1 MRQRLSML
9 GACGLALLLI
19 GCNAPTGQTTTS
31 GGVALAVSPN
41 HAQRGQTITL
51 SGQAWHPHS
60 KITLAFSLTSQ
71 QSDNAASLGSTTA
84 DAQGQFTFV
93 TLVPQAAK
101 PGTWSIIVQGDV
113 DQSASA
119 FFTVEDGVAMA
130 AAISTKATPA
140 SSQTPLPSATLQ
152 PTSTPAPPTP
162 TSAPTN
168 TPQPVLNTEQPSA
181 PPVLETAWRGNQ
193 LELRGNGWPAS
204 EQVKI
209 SLSKEKNGNNAI
221 SLGVLATNDQGQF
234 KVSVT
239 VPKQVRDNWYLI
251 ASDDSHRVLVRIAK
265 AKGD

>member
-1 MRQRLSML
+1 ML
-9 GACGLALLLI
+9 GAFGLALLLI

-31 GGVALAVSPN
+31 GGVTLAVTPD

-51 SGQAWHPHS
+51 SGRAWHPHS

-71 QSDNAASLGSTTA
+71 QSDDDASLGSTTA
-84 DAQGQFTFV
+84 DEQGQFTFV

-130 AAISTKATPA
+130 AAISATPTPT
-140 SSQTPLPSATLQ
+140 QTPVPSATPK
-152 PTSTPAPPTP
+152 PTTTPPPPPTP
-162 TSAPTN
+162 TFAPTN
-168 TPQPVLNTEQPSA
+168 TPQPVLNTEQPSV
-181 PPVLETAWRGNQ
+181 PPVLQAVWRENK
-193 LELRGNGWPAS
+193 LELRGNGWPVS

-209 SLSKEKNGNNAI
+209 SLSKEKNGKNAI

-239 VPKQVRDNWYLI
+239 VPKQVRDNWYVI
-251 ASDDSHRVLVRIAK
+251 ASDDSHRAIVRITRAR
-265 AKGD
+265 DD

>member
-1 MRQRLSML
+1 MTVT
-9 GACGLALLLI
+9 
-19 GCNAPTGQTTTS
+19 PD
-31 GGVALAVSPN
+31 

-51 SGQAWHPHS
+51 SGRAWHPHS

-71 QSDNAASLGSTTA
+71 ESDTAASLGTTNA
-84 DAQGQFTFV
+84 DAAGQFTFV

-130 AAISTKATPA
+130 AAISATAPPTPT
-140 SSQTPLPSATLQ
+140 QTPTPSATPQ
-152 PTSTPAPPTP
+152 PTATSLPPPTP
-162 TSAPTN
+162 TSAPTH
-168 TPQPVLNTEQPSA
+168 TPQPVLNTDKPAA
-181 PPVLETAWRGNQ
+181 PPTLQAVWRANK
-193 LELRGNGWPAS
+193 LELRGGGWPVS

-209 SLSKEKNGNNAI
+209 SLSKEKNGSNAI
-221 SLGVLATNDQGQF
+221 SLGVLATNEQGQF

-239 VPKQVRDNWYLI
+239 VPKQVRENWYVI
-251 ASDDSHRVLVRIAK
+251 ASDDSHRAIARIAR

>member
-1 MRQRLSML
+1 MRQRLRML
-9 GACGLALLLI
+9 GAFGLALLLI

-31 GGVALAVSPN
+31 GGVTLAVTPD

-51 SGQAWHPHS
+51 SGRAWHPHS

-71 QSDNAASLGSTTA
+71 QSDDDASLGSTTA
-84 DAQGQFTFV
+84 DEQGQFTFV

-130 AAISTKATPA
+130 AAISATPA
-140 SSQTPLPSATLQ
+140 PTQTPVPSATPK
-152 PTSTPAPPTP
+152 PTTTPPPPPTA
-162 TSAPTN
+162 TFAPTN
-168 TPQPVLNTEQPSA
+168 TPQPVLNTEQPPA
-181 PPVLETAWRGNQ
+181 PPVLQAVWRENK
-193 LELRGNGWPAS
+193 LELRGNNWPAS

-209 SLSKEKNGNNAI
+209 SLSKEKNGKNAI

-239 VPKQVRDNWYLI
+239 VPKQVRDNWYVI
-251 ASDDSHRVLVRIAK
+251 ASDDSHRAIVRITRTR
-265 AKGD
+265 DD